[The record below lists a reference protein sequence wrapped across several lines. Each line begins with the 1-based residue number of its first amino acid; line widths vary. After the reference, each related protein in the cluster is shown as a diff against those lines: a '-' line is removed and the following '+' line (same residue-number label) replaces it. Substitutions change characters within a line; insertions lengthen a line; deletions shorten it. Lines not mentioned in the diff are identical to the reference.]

1 MEERQLK
8 RHQAS
13 WHRSIEHVR
22 RGLKIDFS
30 SSRILLDVIGG
41 RKAGLSYVYFLFYHP
56 RVTAGRLAMSFP
68 YTPNLQDEKLESLQT
83 QHEYLKLLRLRHL
96 QWLSSAEKSE
106 IENAHQKIA
115 ELIELIND

>member
-1 MEERQLK
+1 
-8 RHQAS
+8 
-13 WHRSIEHVR
+13 
-22 RGLKIDFS
+22 
-30 SSRILLDVIGG
+30 
-41 RKAGLSYVYFLFYHP
+41 
-56 RVTAGRLAMSFP
+56 MSFP

-115 ELIELIND
+115 ELIELINDSYTRLLNTLEPKDTD